1 MMRFAQVTVAGVAS
15 IILLKLIATFLLPLL
30 GIVMGF
36 FALMFKVALVV
47 LVGYLVYSFF
57 RRRKCWEAE
66 DAVEE

>member
-36 FALMFKVALVV
+36 FALMFKVALVA

-57 RRRKCWEAE
+57 RRRKCCEAE
-66 DAVEE
+66 EEEEE